1 MREGVDWPVSVAA
14 VSLYITLTPGN
25 RVRQSGTTR
34 HIKCLIG
41 KLRDRQ
47 TLAVLALS
55 LGRPFWE
62 NRGRNALPSTSDP
75 GRAARPVVSLSAR
88 QPVSPSVPFL
98 ASKGH
103 TTTTQPFTSPTV
115 RVRGW
120 NWKSSHTVG
129 IMRDPR

>member
-1 MREGVDWPVSVAA
+1 MFNWKVE
-14 VSLYITLTPGN
+14 
-25 RVRQSGTTR
+25 
-34 HIKCLIG
+34 
-41 KLRDRQ
+41 RQ
-47 TLAVLALS
+47 TDLAVVALS
-55 LGRPFWE
+55 LGRPFRE

-88 QPVSPSVPFL
+88 QPVSSIFSV
-98 ASKGH
+98 K
-103 TTTTQPFTSPTV
+103 TTQPFTSLTV